1 MSARPKEQQIRD
13 SVAAAAAMNKGRR
26 IEEIDIIFHQG
37 AKKKSR
43 SRSRKSNRPKTAK
56 SCKKRSMKWN
66 VSTRRCNKK

>member
-26 IEEIDIIFHQG
+26 IEEIDLIYHKG
-37 AKKKSR
+37 AKKK

-66 VSTRRCNKK
+66 VSTKRCNKKK